1 MSVIKSKRKD
11 SKVQFMQTTL
21 ELAAYTVELCRKF
34 PKSLT
39 FYVSQPAAQAAKG
52 AYANVK
58 RANSVFPKTQKD
70 LEKRM
75 ELFQAARRELMVLS
89 SEMDLAYELQKDN
102 IKESAITKWHDLLA
116 DSYKLITAQIK
127 SDKARFQDLP

>member
-39 FYVSQPAAQAAKG
+39 FYVSQPAAQVAKG

>member
-70 LEKRM
+70 LEKRID
-75 ELFQAARRELMVLS
+75 LFQAARRELMVLS

>member
-58 RANSVFPKTQKD
+58 RANSIFPKTQKE
-70 LEKRM
+70 LEKRID
-75 ELFQAARRELMVLS
+75 LFQSARRELMVLS
-89 SEMDLAYELQKDN
+89 SEIDMAYELQKDEL
-102 IKESAITKWHDLLA
+102 KEKAIIRWHSLLA
-116 DSYKLITAQIK
+116 ESFKLITAQIK
-127 SDKARFQDLP
+127 SDKARFKDLP

>member
-11 SKVQFMQTTL
+11 SKVQFVQTTL
-21 ELAAYTVELCRKF
+21 ELATYTVELCRKF

-39 FYVSQPAAQAAKG
+39 FYVSQPAVQAAKG

-58 RANSVFPKTQKD
+58 QANSVFPKTQKD
-70 LEKRM
+70 LQRRVEY
-75 ELFQAARRELMVLS
+75 FQAARRELMVLS

-102 IKESAITKWHDLLA
+102 IKEASITKWHDLLA

>member
-70 LEKRM
+70 LEKRI

>member
-1 MSVIKSKRKD
+1 MSVIKSKLKD

-70 LEKRM
+70 LEKRID
-75 ELFQAARRELMVLS
+75 LFQAARRELMVLS

>member
-39 FYVSQPAAQAAKG
+39 FYVSQPAVQAAKG

-58 RANSVFPKTQKD
+58 RGNSIFPKTQKD

-75 ELFQAARRELMVLS
+75 DLFQAARRELMVLA

-102 IKESAITKWHDLLA
+102 MKESSITKWHSLLA

>member
-1 MSVIKSKRKD
+1 
-11 SKVQFMQTTL
+11 
-21 ELAAYTVELCRKF
+21 
-34 PKSLT
+34 
-39 FYVSQPAAQAAKG
+39 
-52 AYANVK
+52 
-58 RANSVFPKTQKD
+58 
-70 LEKRM
+70 
-75 ELFQAARRELMVLS
+75 MVLS